1 MFTSAKIK
9 ADLVFTASL
18 VAVFGFSIPTAVS
31 AALLA
36 SAGLIAAALN
46 FGDALA
52 TKLDPNLV
60 KDITAEIV
68 KLEHSASGLAP
79 LILPILNSLPG
90 KIGEEVRKAV
100 ELAEK
105 GPAPEGDK
113 PAGK

>member
-1 MFTSAKIK
+1 MLSPAKIK
-9 ADLVFTASL
+9 ADLVFIASL
-18 VAVFGFSIPTAVS
+18 IAVFGFNIPTAVS
-31 AALLA
+31 VALLA

-68 KLEHSASGLAP
+68 KLEHSASGLVP

-90 KIGEEVRKAV
+90 KIGEEVKKAL
-100 ELAEK
+100 EQIEK
-105 GPAPEGDK
+105 GPSAETGAK
-113 PAGK
+113 